1 MTKKDVKFP
10 RGEGLKTGDD
20 MLVVIADAP
29 TLKKDVSTSGV
40 SETVEIIEER
50 FVN

>member
-1 MTKKDVKFP
+1 MMCLFQFQ
-10 RGEGLKTGDD
+10 
-20 MLVVIADAP
+20 MQYACFIADGP

-40 SETVEIIEER
+40 SDTVEIIEER